1 MKITFKSPFDF
12 KPIIK
17 LLMINKAEQNS
28 ILLFPSVS

>member
-17 LLMINKAEQNS
+17 LLNINKVKHNS
-28 ILLFPSVS
+28 ILLLSVS